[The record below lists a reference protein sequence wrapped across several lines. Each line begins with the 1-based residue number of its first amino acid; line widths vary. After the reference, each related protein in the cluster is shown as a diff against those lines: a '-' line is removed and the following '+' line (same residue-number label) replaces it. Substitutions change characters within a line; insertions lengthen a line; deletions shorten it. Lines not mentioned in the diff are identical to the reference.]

1 MKWKR
6 RSKRS
11 LRKPKRSQRRSNLF
25 SKMALWPPSQS
36 LKTMKLKPKRTKKL
50 KNRRLIKT
58 RKKSS
63 QKLLRPRATQLKA
76 PMKARLL
83 VKQLKK
89 QEVKKAVLVERMAEE
104 AVEREAEVAEANIE
118 VEAATEVI
126 EDMKVAIEA
135 MRGVVGEAEV
145 VTEVATEVVKVEKE
159 AMATSSIGTRD
170 QELQDHLRMMKIVT
184 SRSLA
189 RRRIIS
195 EVEEEEVIIT
205 ELDAAVPTEEIEVA
219 IEVAIE
225 EAREVI
231 EVAEATEEEK
241 EEVVVTSH
249 QPPKMVR
256 PRPRSKNLPLLLNES
271 CTNNFSCFY
280 Y

>member
-1 MKWKR
+1 
-6 RSKRS
+6 
-11 LRKPKRSQRRSNLF
+11 
-25 SKMALWPPSQS
+25 
-36 LKTMKLKPKRTKKL
+36 
-50 KNRRLIKT
+50 
-58 RKKSS
+58 
-63 QKLLRPRATQLKA
+63 
-76 PMKARLL
+76 
-83 VKQLKK
+83 
-89 QEVKKAVLVERMAEE
+89 
-104 AVEREAEVAEANIE
+104 
-118 VEAATEVI
+118 
-126 EDMKVAIEA
+126 
-135 MRGVVGEAEV
+135 
-145 VTEVATEVVKVEKE
+145 
-159 AMATSSIGTRD
+159 
-170 QELQDHLRMMKIVT
+170 MMKIVT

>member
-1 MKWKR
+1 
-6 RSKRS
+6 
-11 LRKPKRSQRRSNLF
+11 
-25 SKMALWPPSQS
+25 
-36 LKTMKLKPKRTKKL
+36 
-50 KNRRLIKT
+50 
-58 RKKSS
+58 
-63 QKLLRPRATQLKA
+63 
-76 PMKARLL
+76 
-83 VKQLKK
+83 
-89 QEVKKAVLVERMAEE
+89 
-104 AVEREAEVAEANIE
+104 
-118 VEAATEVI
+118 
-126 EDMKVAIEA
+126 
-135 MRGVVGEAEV
+135 
-145 VTEVATEVVKVEKE
+145 
-159 AMATSSIGTRD
+159 
-170 QELQDHLRMMKIVT
+170 MMKIVT

-195 EVEEEEVIIT
+195 EVEVEEVTIT

-249 QPPKMVR
+249 QPLKMVT